1 MNKAKF
7 MEYLKTPMR
16 IGWEQ
21 HKIPDAYKVAEYL
34 VTTSVDKFKFKKT
47 KYAKPHEYI
56 ILDEKNT
63 HFFISLELLI
73 QTKGYDKEFRIF
85 KTRKMYRYYNIGKYR
100 YWIMQDV
107 CNRALI
113 EGLNG

>member
-1 MNKAKF
+1 MSI
-7 MEYLKTPMR
+7 MQYLKTPNR

-21 HKIPDAYKVAEYL
+21 KKIPDAYKIAEYL
-34 VTTSVDKFKFKKT
+34 VVNEVKKYKFKKT

-56 ILDEKNT
+56 ILDNTNT

-73 QTKGYDKEFRIF
+73 QTRGYDKEFQIF
-85 KTRKMYRYYNIGKYR
+85 KTKKMYRYYNIGAYR

-107 CNRALI
+107 CNRAKI
-113 EGLNG
+113 